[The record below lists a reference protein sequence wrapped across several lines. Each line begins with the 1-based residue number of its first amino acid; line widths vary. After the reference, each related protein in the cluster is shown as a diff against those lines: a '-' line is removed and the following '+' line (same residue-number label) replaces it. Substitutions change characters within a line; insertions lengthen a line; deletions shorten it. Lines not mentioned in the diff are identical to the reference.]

1 MIANSPVSTHLRGRW
16 EIEAYS
22 QDAITITPGIYVEYY
37 YEIGD

>member
-22 QDAITITPGIYVEYY
+22 RDAITITPGFEVEYY